1 MVSSDD
7 HQAEDALSPEE
18 TSIAPGA
25 PEAGTSLTRE
35 QEDALDDEVLGE
47 LEGVEQD
54 ETRGGQRA
62 VSVIFASIHGF
73 DTESDMHHDE
83 IEEIAMKKAGF
94 DGALTDAIE
103 ECGGQID
110 KIIRGFFMAT
120 FGTTTATKEDP
131 VMAVLGGLKM
141 CQIADQF
148 DAEVH
153 VGVNTGQAWV
163 GQIKTERTI
172 DTTVIGDAVNLSAR
186 LKTQAAKNQV
196 VCSPDAYEETK
207 DYFDYEVLRELPPG
221 TLKGIERSMTVYEPV
236 AISEKAEAVAKLR
249 GGDKDRLAELEEH
262 IPEYLKA
269 MIQEGAS
276 RLQGERKMVT
286 LLYSD
291 VSGFTALSEKYATQ
305 PELIAEVMNRC
316 HKRLGDI
323 VYKHE
328 GVVDKLVGD
337 EIMAIFG
344 APIMHED
351 DPERAILCALEMMV
365 EMEKVSIEVQEE
377 MKVPPLSVHIGI
389 NTGRVS
395 IGNLVPGSTRMDYTV
410 IGEPTELAEE
420 LEDISKGGEIIVG
433 QRTYR
438 MTRALYD
445 FEERGPITMGGKD
458 VPVYLV
464 LNKKELSESKRGL
477 TEMGDTPMIGR
488 QKQYDQAM
496 ACLDQIFEG
505 KSPISTTIGE
515 AGYGKS
521 RLMREAR
528 KAHEA
533 RGGLWFFGTC
543 FPNTEQQGYSLFLR
557 LFESYFD
564 VKDADSVQ
572 IRRTKLT
579 EKLQEV
585 YDGDTQAIEDILP
598 YIGNMMSV
606 TFEGALGDKVAF
618 LDPEQLQRRT
628 FVAVRDL
635 FLHEASRQPVVVAL
649 DDLHWLD
656 NVSNDLIY
664 FLLENIYDAPV
675 YFMNIYRPERRDL
688 CWAIGET
695 AEERYAD
702 RYTAIAIE
710 PLTPDAQ
717 VELCDVLLPMGDEGS
732 EIKATIVEK
741 SDGNPFY
748 MEEFIRVLLD
758 DEFIER
764 DGDIW
769 TLIRDVSEF
778 AVPDSL
784 EQMLSARIDKL
795 PAASKEV
802 LQSASVVG
810 RKFEHD
816 TLMDAVEDSSDLDDC
831 LAFLTDLDFVEE
843 ASVDPLEY
851 IFGHIVTFEISY
863 SAIVVGRRRQIHQK
877 VGDSFEGRHVS
888 NLAPYLELLAY
899 HYAESSERPKAV
911 HYLGAAGSK
920 ARDMFNNKDAVS
932 FYERGLELLGR
943 IDEPERA
950 DQLEILNGLGDVYA
964 VLGQYE
970 DGIEAINNAME
981 LAEEPMQTAVFQR
994 KLGSIY
1000 RQSGDWDTANARYDE
1015 ALTVLAGMNG
1025 ADEIKIEES
1034 RVRDMKGFISY
1045 SRGDFADADEQCR
1058 AALALVEDLQ
1068 ALDVKCSIFKNL
1080 GSINLR
1086 LGQADDALNF
1096 YTQGIDFAD
1105 RVGDKMLQSQL
1116 YNNLFVLHR
1125 IQARTDDALESIRKA
1140 IDLGEQMAFADGLT
1154 VRYASLGMFLRQ
1166 TGDNEGALEN
1176 LHHALEIATRI
1187 RSPQRIAGAETALGT
1202 YYFYVQDYEQYIE
1215 HNRRAL
1221 DPCREIGDRQ
1231 TETQCLVNIS
1241 DGYLYLGKEHVDEAE
1256 RYATDAQALA
1266 EELTMSVSVIAARKN
1281 LGMVSYLREEYTEA
1295 LSRFQ
1300 RALDMAVEDKTVDA
1314 QAEIHRLMGDTYLDM
1329 GDNAHARESLTQS
1342 ADLYD
1347 QLGSEARATEIRE
1360 RIPNA

>member
-7 HQAEDALSPEE
+7 IQAEDASSPDEDAAA
-18 TSIAPGA
+18 TDA
-25 PEAGTSLTRE
+25 PEAGQSLTRE
-35 QEDALDDEVLGE
+35 QEEALDDEVLGE

-54 ETRGGQRA
+54 ESRGGQRQI
-62 VSVIFASIHGF
+62 SVIFASIHGF

-83 IEEIAMKKAGF
+83 IEEIAMRKAGF
-94 DGALTDAIE
+94 DGALTTAIE

-131 VMAVLGGLKM
+131 VMAVLGGMKM
-141 CQIADQF
+141 CEIAEDYE
-148 DAEVH
+148 AEVH
-153 VGVNTGQAWV
+153 VGVNTGLAWV

-196 VCSPDAYEETK
+196 VCSPDAYEQTK
-207 DYFDYEVLRELPPG
+207 DYFEYEVLRELPPG
-221 TLKGIERSMTVYEPV
+221 TLKGIERSMTVYEPIT
-236 AISEKAEAVAKLR
+236 ATDKATAVANLR
-249 GGDKDRLAELEEH
+249 GGDDDRLAELEEH

-269 MIQEGAS
+269 MIAEGAS

-305 PELIAEVMNRC
+305 PDLIAEVMNRC

-365 EMEKVSIEVQEE
+365 EMDKVSVEVQAEF
-377 MKVPPLSVHIGI
+377 KVPPLSVHIGI

-438 MTRALYD
+438 MTRALYN

-464 LNKKELSESKRGL
+464 LDKKEESDSKRGL
-477 TEMGDTPMIGR
+477 TEMGDVPMIGR
-488 QKQYDQAM
+488 EPQREQAL
-496 ACLDQIFEG
+496 ACVDMIFEG
-505 KSPISTTIGE
+505 TSAISTTIGE

-521 RLMREAR
+521 RLMRETR
-528 KAHEA
+528 DVLLE
-533 RGGLWFFGTC
+533 RGGLWFFGAC

-557 LFESYFD
+557 MFESYFD
-564 VKDADSVQ
+564 VKDADSEQV
-572 IRRTKLT
+572 RRTKLV
-579 EKLQEV
+579 EKFEEV
-585 YDGDTQAIEDILP
+585 FGGDTAAIEDIMP
-598 YIGNMMSV
+598 YIGNMMSI
-606 TFEGALGDKVAF
+606 TFPGALGEKVSF

-635 FLHEASRQPVVVAL
+635 FAHEASRQPVAIAL

-664 FLLENIYDAPV
+664 FLLENIYEDRV

-688 CWAIGET
+688 CWAIAET
-695 AEERYAD
+695 AEQRYPD

-710 PLTPDAQ
+710 PLTPEAQ
-717 VELCDVLLPMGDEGS
+717 VDLCNALLPMGEEGD

-741 SDGNPFY
+741 SGGNPFY

-758 DEFIER
+758 DDFIEKQ
-764 DGDIW
+764 GDIW
-769 TLIRDVSEF
+769 VLIRDVSEF

-816 TLMDAVEDSSDLDDC
+816 TLMDAVEDASDLDDC

-843 ASVDPLEY
+843 ATVDPLEY

-877 VGDSFEGRHVS
+877 VGDSFEGRHES
-888 NLAPYLELLAY
+888 NLGPYIELLAY

-911 HYLGAAGSK
+911 HYLGSAGSK
-920 ARDMFNNKDAVS
+920 ARDMFNNKDAVT

-943 IDEPERA
+943 IDEPVLD

-970 DGIEAINNAME
+970 DGIEAINSAMA
-981 LAEEPMQTAVFQR
+981 LAEEPMQQAVAQR
-994 KLGSIY
+994 KLGNIY
-1000 RQSGDWDTANARYDE
+1000 RQSGDWDTADQRFDE
-1015 ALTVLAGMNG
+1015 ALTVLGGLNG
-1025 ADEIKIEES
+1025 ADETRVEEA
-1034 RVRDMKGFISY
+1034 RVQDMKGFISY
-1045 SRGDFADADEQCR
+1045 SRGDFADGDEKCR

-1080 GSINLR
+1080 GNINLR
-1086 LGQADDALNF
+1086 LGQADDALSF

-1105 RVGDKMLQSQL
+1105 RIGDKMLQSQL

-1154 VRYASLGMFLRQ
+1154 ARYASLGMFLRQ

-1176 LHHALEIATRI
+1176 LNHSLEIATRI
-1187 RSPQRIAGAETALGT
+1187 QSPQRVAEAEASLGT
-1202 YYFYVQDYEQYIE
+1202 YFFYVKDYEKYIE
-1215 HNRRAL
+1215 HNVRAL

-1231 TETQCLVNIS
+1231 RETQCLVNIS

-1256 RYATDAQALA
+1256 QYATDAAALA
-1266 EELTMSVSVIAARKN
+1266 EEITMSVSVIAARKN

-1295 LSRFQ
+1295 LSRFE
-1300 RALDMAVEDKTVDA
+1300 RALEMAVEDKTVDA

-1329 GDNAHARESLTQS
+1329 GDNGNAREQLTQS

-1360 RIPNA
+1360 RIPAA

>member
-1 MVSSDD
+1 LT
-7 HQAEDALSPEE
+7 HEE
-18 TSIAPGA
+18 
-25 PEAGTSLTRE
+25 EE
-35 QEDALDDEVLGE
+35 ALDDEVLAE
-47 LEGVEQD
+47 MEGVEQD
-54 ETRGGQRA
+54 ETRGGQRTI
-62 VSVIFASIHGF
+62 SVIFASIHGF

-83 IEEIAMKKAGF
+83 IEEVAMKKAGF
-94 DGALTDAIE
+94 DGALTAAIE
-103 ECGGQID
+103 ECGGTID

-120 FGTTTATKEDP
+120 FGTTNATKDDP
-131 VMAVLGGLKM
+131 VLAVLGGMRM
-141 CQIADQF
+141 CKIADEY

-153 VGVNTGQAWV
+153 VGVNTGHAWV

-196 VCSPDAYEETK
+196 VCSPDAYEQTK
-207 DYFDYEVLRELPPG
+207 DFFEYEVLRELPPG
-221 TLKGIERSMTVYEPV
+221 TLKGIERSMTVYEPI
-236 AISEKAEAVAKLR
+236 ASTEKAESLANLR
-249 GGDKDRLAELEEH
+249 GGDDDRLAELEEH

-269 MIQEGAS
+269 KIAEGAS

-291 VSGFTALSEKYATQ
+291 VSGFTALSEKYATE

-351 DPERAILCALEMMV
+351 DPERAILCALEMQE
-365 EMEKVSIEVQEE
+365 EMGRVSEEVQEE
-377 MKVPPLSVHIGI
+377 LKVPPLSVHIGI

-395 IGNLVPGSTRMDYTV
+395 IGNLIPGSTRMDYTV

-420 LEDISKGGEIIVG
+420 LEDISVGGETIVG

-445 FEERGPITMGGKD
+445 FEERGPIHIGGKD

-464 LNKKELSESKRGL
+464 AGKKEESDSKRGL
-477 TEMGDTPMIGR
+477 TEMGDVPMIGR

-496 ACLDQIFEG
+496 ACLDAIFDG
-505 KSPISTTIGE
+505 QSPISTTIGE

-521 RLMREAR
+521 RLMRETRDALL
-528 KAHEA
+528 E
-533 RGGLWFFGTC
+533 RGGLWFFGAC

-557 LFESYFD
+557 IFESYFD
-564 VKDADSVQ
+564 VKDADSESV
-572 IRRTKLT
+572 RRTKLT
-579 EKLQEV
+579 EKLNEV
-585 YDGDTQAIEDILP
+585 YDGDTEAVEDILP
-598 YIGNMMSV
+598 YIGNMMSI
-606 TFEGALGDKVAF
+606 TFEGALGDKVGF

-628 FVAVRDL
+628 FVAIRDL
-635 FLHEASRQPVVVAL
+635 FVHESNRQPIIVAL

-664 FLLENIYDAPV
+664 FLLENVYDAPV
-675 YFMNIYRPERRDL
+675 WFMNIYRPERRDL
-688 CWAIGET
+688 CWAIAET
-695 AEERYAD
+695 AAERYAE

-710 PLTPDAQ
+710 PLSPEAQ
-717 VELCDVLLPMGDEGS
+717 VELCDALLPMGDDGTD
-732 EIKATIVEK
+732 IKATIVEK
-741 SDGNPFY
+741 SGGNPFY

-758 DEFIER
+758 DEFIEKQ
-764 DGDIW
+764 GEVW
-769 TLIRDVSEF
+769 VLIRDVSEF
-778 AVPDSL
+778 AVPDTL
-784 EQMLSARIDKL
+784 DQMLSARIDKL
-795 PAASKEV
+795 PDASKEV

-816 TLMDAVEDSSDLDDC
+816 TLMDAVEDASDLDDC
-831 LAFLTDLDFVEE
+831 LSYLSDLDFVEE
-843 ASVDPLEY
+843 ATVDPLEY

-877 VGDSFEGRHVS
+877 VGDSFEDRHGD
-888 NLAPYLELLAY
+888 NLNPFIELLAY
-899 HYAESSERPKAV
+899 HYAESTERPKAI

-920 ARDMFNNKDAVS
+920 ARDMFNNKDAVT
-932 FYERGLELLGR
+932 FYERGLEFVGR
-943 IDEPERA
+943 VDDPDR
-950 DQLEILNGLGDVYA
+950 DDHLEILDGLGDVYA

-970 DGIEAINNAME
+970 DGIEAINSAMG
-981 LAEEPMQTAVFQR
+981 LADEPMQTAVFQR
-994 KLGSIY
+994 KLGNIY
-1000 RQSGDWDTANARYDE
+1000 RQSGDWDAADQRYDE
-1015 ALTVLAGMNG
+1015 ALTTLGGLNG
-1025 ADEIKIEES
+1025 ADET
-1034 RVRDMKGFISY
+1034 RVETARVHDSKGFISY
-1045 SRGDFADADEQCR
+1045 SRGDFADGDEKCR
-1058 AALALVEDLQ
+1058 AALELVDDLQ
-1068 ALDVKCSIFKNL
+1068 ALDVKGSIFKNL
-1080 GSINLR
+1080 GNINLR
-1086 LGQADDALNF
+1086 LGQADDALTF
-1096 YTQGIDFAD
+1096 YTQGIEFAGLI
-1105 RVGDKMLQSQL
+1105 GDKMLESQL

-1125 IQARTDDALESIRKA
+1125 IQARTDDALEAIRKA

-1154 VRYASLGMFLRQ
+1154 ARYASLGMFLRQ

-1176 LHHALEIATRI
+1176 LNHSLEIATRI
-1187 RSPQRIAGAETALGT
+1187 QSPQRIAGAETSLGT
-1202 YYFYVQDYEQYIE
+1202 YYFYVEDYEQYIE

-1221 DPCREIGDRQ
+1221 EPCRQIGDRQ
-1231 TETQCLVNIS
+1231 RETQCLANIS

-1256 RYATDAQALA
+1256 QYATEAVALA
-1266 EELTMSVSVIAARKN
+1266 EEISMSQTVIAARKN
-1281 LGMVSYLREEYTEA
+1281 LGVVSYLREEYTEA

-1329 GDNAHARESLTQS
+1329 GDNANARDQLTQS

-1347 QLGSEARATEIRE
+1347 QLGSDARATEIRE
-1360 RIPNA
+1360 RMPDA

>member
-1 MVSSDD
+1 MLSLDD
-7 HQAEDALSPEE
+7 HLAEFTLSPDEGAA
-18 TSIAPGA
+18 APGV
-25 PEAGTSLTRE
+25 PEAGHFMTHE
-35 QEDALDDEVLGE
+35 EEEALDDEVLGE

-54 ETRGGQRA
+54 ESRGGQRTI
-62 VSVIFASIHGF
+62 SVIFASIHGF
-73 DTESDMHHDE
+73 DTESDMHQDD
-83 IEEIAMKKAGF
+83 IEEIAMKKSDF
-94 DGALTDAIE
+94 DGKLTTAIQD
-103 ECGGQID
+103 CGGQID

-120 FGTTTATKEDP
+120 FGTTNATKDDP
-131 VMAVLGGLKM
+131 VLAVLGGMRM
-141 CQIADQF
+141 CEIAEELGV
-148 DAEVH
+148 EVH
-153 VGVNTGQAWV
+153 VGVNTGYAWV

-196 VCSPDAYEETK
+196 VCSPDTYEASK

-221 TLKGIERSMTVYEPV
+221 TLKGIERSMTVYEPM
-236 AISEKAEAVAKLR
+236 AASEKAVAIAKLR
-249 GGDKDRLAELEEH
+249 GGDDDRLAALEEH

-269 MIQEGAS
+269 KIAEGAS

-351 DPERAILCALEMMV
+351 DPERAILCAQEMMV
-365 EMEKVSIEVQEE
+365 EMDKVSIEVQADFN
-377 MKVPPLSVHIGI
+377 VPPLSVHIGI

-395 IGNLVPGSTRMDYTV
+395 IGNLVPGSVRMDYTV

-438 MTRALYD
+438 MTRALYN
-445 FEERGPITMGGKD
+445 FEERGPITVGGKE
-458 VPVYLV
+458 VPCYLV
-464 LNKKELSESKRGL
+464 LDKKELADSKRGL
-477 TEMGDTPMIGR
+477 TEMGDVPMIGR
-488 QKQYDQAM
+488 QKQYDQSM

-528 KAHEA
+528 TALEA
-533 RGGLWFFGTC
+533 REGLWFFGTC

-564 VKDADSVQ
+564 VKDADSGQV
-572 IRRTKLT
+572 RRTKLT
-579 EKLQEV
+579 EKLEEV
-585 YDGDTQAIEDILP
+585 YDGDTAAMEDVLP
-598 YIGNMMSV
+598 YVGNMMSV
-606 TFEGALGDKVAF
+606 PFEGALGDKIAF

-635 FLHEASRQPVVVAL
+635 FVHEASRQPIVVAL

-688 CWAIGET
+688 CWAIGDT
-695 AEERYAD
+695 AAERYPE
-702 RYTAIAIE
+702 RYTAIAID
-710 PLTPDAQ
+710 PLSPDAQ
-717 VELCDVLLPMGDEGS
+717 VELCDALLPMGADGTD
-732 EIKATIVEK
+732 IKATIVEK

-758 DEFIER
+758 DEFIKKE
-764 DGDIW
+764 GDVW
-769 TLIRDVSEF
+769 KLIRDVSEF

-795 PAASKEV
+795 PDASKEV

-816 TLMDAVEDSSDLDDC
+816 TLIDAVEDSSDLDDC
-831 LAFLTDLDFVEE
+831 LAYLTDLDFVEE
-843 ASVDPLEY
+843 ATVDPLEY

-877 VGDSFEGRHVS
+877 VGDSFEERHTT
-888 NLAPYLELLAY
+888 NIAPYLELLAY
-899 HYAESSERPKAV
+899 HYAESTERSKAV
-911 HYLGAAGSK
+911 HYLGRAGSK

-932 FYERGLELLGR
+932 FYERGLEFLGR
-943 IDEPERA
+943 IDEPNRT

-970 DGIEAINNAME
+970 DGIEAINNALE
-981 LAEEPMQTAVFQR
+981 LAEEPMQTAVGQR

-1000 RQSGDWDTANARYDE
+1000 RQSGDWDTADQRYDE
-1015 ALTVLAGMNG
+1015 ALTVLGGLNG
-1025 ADEIKIEES
+1025 ADETRIEEA

-1045 SRGDFADADEQCR
+1045 SRGDFADGDEKCR
-1058 AALALVEDLQ
+1058 AALALVDDLQ

-1080 GSINLR
+1080 GNINLR
-1086 LGQADDALNF
+1086 LGQADDALGF

-1125 IQARTDDALESIRKA
+1125 IQARTDDALASIRKA

-1154 VRYASLGMFLRQ
+1154 ARYASLGMFLRQ

-1176 LHHALEIATRI
+1176 LNHALEIATRI
-1187 RSPQRIAGAETALGT
+1187 QSPQRVAEAEASLGT
-1202 YYFYVQDYEQYIE
+1202 YYFYVQDYEKYIE
-1215 HNRRAL
+1215 HNVSAL
-1221 DPCREIGDRQ
+1221 DPCRQIGDRQ
-1231 TETQCLVNIS
+1231 RETQCLVNIS

-1266 EELTMSVSVIAARKN
+1266 EELTMSVSIIAATKN

-1300 RALDMAVEDKTVDA
+1300 RALDMAIEDKTVDA
-1314 QAEIHRLMGDTYLDM
+1314 QAEIYRLMGDTYLDM
-1329 GDNAHARESLTQS
+1329 GDNVNARESLTQS

-1347 QLGSEARATEIRE
+1347 QLGSDARATEIRE
-1360 RIPNA
+1360 RMPDA